1 MLLTDVK
8 CLHDFFLRTL
18 TSVLPPPPRHF
29 SDSTSLTWPLCSS
42 SKSNPPL
49 PSKRV
54 SNYQRCS
61 GESTSLCQLSHLPIE
76 IFYRFHAR
84 EE

>member
-1 MLLTDVK
+1 MFLTDVK

-18 TSVLPPPPRHF
+18 TSPPPSHF
-29 SDSTSLTWPLCSS
+29 SDNTSLTWPLSSS

-54 SNYQRCS
+54 SNYQRCI
-61 GESTSLCQLSHLPIE
+61 GESTSVCQLSHLPIE
-76 IFYRFHAR
+76 IFYGFRAQ